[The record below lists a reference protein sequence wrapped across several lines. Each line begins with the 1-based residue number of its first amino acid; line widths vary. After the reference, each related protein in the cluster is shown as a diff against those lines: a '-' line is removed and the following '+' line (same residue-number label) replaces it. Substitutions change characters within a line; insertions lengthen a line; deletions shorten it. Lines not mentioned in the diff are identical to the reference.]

1 MQQNTFRNL
10 WKKKFH
16 GWYDAPFALAKRHI
30 KYLLEFLSKRVEH
43 RALRPVHPTEN
54 LRDTIYITCEF
65 CSMSILSYHF
75 LRMKSWMSLVL

>member
-10 WKKKFH
+10 WKKRFH
-16 GWYDAPFALAKRHI
+16 GWYDAPFALAKRQI

>member
-1 MQQNTFRNL
+1 MRQNTFRNL
-10 WKKKFH
+10 WKKSFVAGMTHLSLWPK
-16 GWYDAPFALAKRHI
+16 DTSNTS
-30 KYLLEFLSKRVEH
+30 EFLSKRVEH

-65 CSMSILSYHF
+65 CSMSILSYNF